1 MVVHCK
7 YLLLPIGSILL
18 TRKWDQ
24 IFLLETNFFA
34 SNLNSIFF
42 GCFSVCFMKPRK
54 LIFQFVSVFRTLTET
69 NKPVSKQIPKSAPL
83 PLPAQAHG
91 HVQVQHKMPCRQA
104 FTGAAQA
111 GVARYVKR
119 QQKSK
124 TGVEQIRPRSSTA
137 CS

>member
-1 MVVHCK
+1 
-7 YLLLPIGSILL
+7 
-18 TRKWDQ
+18 
-24 IFLLETNFFA
+24 
-34 SNLNSIFF
+34 
-42 GCFSVCFMKPRK
+42 
-54 LIFQFVSVFRTLTET
+54 
-69 NKPVSKQIPKSAPL
+69 
-83 PLPAQAHG
+83 
-91 HVQVQHKMPCRQA
+91 VQHKMPCRQA